1 MLKIINLAENNKF
14 IDFAINQFNQ
24 LDNIDVSFYILQ
36 KSFNPNFI
44 RNKNIIYFTD
54 EKKLIETINK
64 ENPDYVILHSFYF
77 MHLKQLCKIKS
88 KIIACSWGYDI
99 YSDSNNKYTQLTK
112 ILNTKLYKDETVK
125 LLNDT
130 PIIYKLSCLFRKVKH
145 FFTREQYWYNKLVN
159 KFEYFSTILP
169 YEFDLI
175 KQKLPS
181 IKRFEF
187 KYINPVDNQIKF
199 RENKNKEPII
209 IIGNSDDPSNNHADI
224 LKLLE
229 ERKIKCKA
237 YIPFSYPYDVKYYK
251 ENLKNYAKT
260 LKYTDCIFLDN
271 YISRENYFE
280 LLNSCSCAIYGFTEQ
295 QAIGNIYQ
303 MFRTGKKVF
312 FFKYSKMYNYFSKQK
327 LNIFNINDNLNSNIF
342 NNYLPIKEQ
351 KNNFNYVIND
361 ENYKTYIEY
370 LNNFLINLINK

>member
-44 RNKNIIYFTD
+44 SNKNIIYFTN

-77 MHLKQLCKIKS
+77 MHLKQLYKIKS

-112 ILNTKLYKDETVK
+112 ILETKLYKDETVK

-130 PIIYKLSCLFRKVKH
+130 SITYKLSCLFRKVKH

-169 YEFDLI
+169 YEFDLL
-175 KQKLPS
+175 KEKLPN
-181 IKRFEF
+181 IKYFPF
-187 KYINPVDNQIKF
+187 KYINPADNQIEFK
-199 RENKNKEPII
+199 ENTLKEHVIL
-209 IIGNSDDPSNNHADI
+209 IGNSADPSNNHGNI
-224 LKLLE
+224 LKILE
-229 ERKIKCKA
+229 ERKVKCTA
-237 YIPFSYPYDVKYYK
+237 YIPFSYPYDVDLYK
-251 ENLKNYAKT
+251 NNLK
-260 LKYTDCIFLDN
+260 KYTETFKYVTCIFLED
-271 YISRENYFE
+271 YMSRDKYFDI
-280 LLNSCSCAIYGFTEQ
+280 LNKCSCAIYGFTEQ

-312 FFKYSKMYNYFSKQK
+312 FFKDSKMYNYFTFQK
-327 LNIFNINDNLNSNIF
+327 LNIFNIENDLKYNIF
-342 NNYLPIKEQ
+342 
-351 KNNFNYVIND
+351 KNCLDKSKQLENFNFVMSD
-361 ENYKTYIEY
+361 ENYGLYIR
-370 LNNFLINLINK
+370 NLTRFFSTLQE